1 MSENLKWAFDEAMRD
16 VYRNAL
22 TECNYNARYFHQML
36 SDRGG
41 VGTAK
46 RLLSGDEFQYGFTKL
61 WECGRL
67 DITMEA
73 EIWDNPKWHRLFT
86 DSELREVERRLS
98 AYGYFRDK

>member
-1 MSENLKWAFDEAMRD
+1 MSENLEKAFEEAMYD

-22 TECNYNARYFHQML
+22 TECGYNASYFHQML
-36 SDRGG
+36 GDRGG

-46 RLLSGDEFQYGFTKL
+46 RLISAGDFQYGFTKL
-61 WECGRL
+61 WELGRL

-86 DSELREVERRLS
+86 DGELREVERRLR